1 MAVPSCQTDGVRALK
16 FVDHVGGE
24 ELGDNVRGVVLIACT
39 TINMSPWPV
48 TGMAGLVG
56 SRTVSTSGVRICGLT
71 ATGTVI
77 AHQLHMTVAAVGFR
91 RIGLAGDRARAIWR
105 IS

>member
-39 TINMSPWPV
+39 TISMSPWPV
-48 TGMAGLVG
+48 TGMAGLAG
-56 SRTVSTSGVRICGLT
+56 SRTVSTSGVRICGLVDREEL
-71 ATGTVI
+71 AFR
-77 AHQLHMTVAAVGFR
+77 QVAAALVGS
-91 RIGLAGDRARAIWR
+91 GT
-105 IS
+105 